1 MSYTGDLLQPP
12 AVKPINRDFYRGV
25 LRILLVV
32 HHDFPEFLAENHF
45 RLCNSIPVHC
55 TQLRNLVVSAYPST
69 FPELPD
75 PFAPSLK
82 VDRLDEM
89 RKPPIVLGDFQSY
102 LQDQGMSEIVDGVL
116 QSGIAKSEDIF
127 SISQA
132 IDREPDE
139 AKEFGLTPI
148 SVDGVLLHALV
159 MYVATKAIPTQ
170 DANGPV
176 FKPTAFATVL
186 LEALAKELRPEAR
199 YFLIS
204 AISNQ
209 LRWPNSHTN
218 YFSALLI
225 HLFGNPTGDQQN
237 FEVQQTITRV
247 LLERL
252 HVHRPHPWG
261 LLYTL
266 LAIIRNS
273 NYSFWEL
280 PFIKA
285 APEVLK

>member
-1 MSYTGDLLQPP
+1 MK
-12 AVKPINRDFYRGV
+12 AINRDFYRGV
-25 LRILLVV
+25 LRVLLVV

-82 VDRLDEM
+82 ADRLEEM
-89 RKPPIVLGDFQSY
+89 RKPPIVLGDFQAY
-102 LQDQGMSEIVDGVL
+102 LQIHGIGEVVDGIL
-116 QSGIAKSEDIF
+116 QNSTIKPEDLAT
-127 SISQA
+127 ISQA
-132 IDREPDE
+132 IDMPPDG
-139 AKEFGLTPI
+139 AKGFAFTPI
-148 SVDGVLLHALV
+148 TVDGALVHALV
-159 MYVATKAIPTQ
+159 MYVATKALTIHETKG
-170 DANGPV
+170 AI
-176 FKPTAFATVL
+176 FKSTAPITVL
-186 LEALAKELRPEAR
+186 LESLAKELRPEAR

-218 YFSALLI
+218 YFSSLLI
-225 HLFGNPTGDQQN
+225 HLFGNPTGEQQD

-261 LLYTL
+261 LIYTL
-266 LAIIRNS
+266 LAIMRS
-273 NYSFWEL
+273 SSYSFWDL
-280 PFIKA
+280 PFIKS
-285 APEVLK
+285 APEVFI